1 MQAVRIHRFGGPEVM
16 AIEEIDRPTPA
27 ADEVVIKVF
36 AASVNP
42 VDAKARPADAMPPSP
57 SLVQTARRT
66 PAAGGLPALRTL
78 QPPTIPLLPDTAI
91 VAANRR
97 GVQRFAQASIP
108 SSERL
113 RASLSDRQ
121 SSLNPSP
128 HRPNRPPRSLGW

>member
-57 SLVQTARRT
+57 SLVQRRDERRRQ
-66 PAAGGLPALRTL
+66 AGYRLCGPCNHQLFLFSRILRLL
-78 QPPTIPLLPDTAI
+78 QQTGEACSVSRKHRYHCL
-91 VAANRR
+91 N
-97 GVQRFAQASIP
+97 GFG
-108 SSERL
+108 RL
-113 RASLSDRQ
+113 FQIDKIR
-121 SSLNPSP
+121 
-128 HRPNRPPRSLGW
+128 